1 MLYSVECQLEARGVP
16 LKYSFSSLRAKPV
29 AAHLS
34 FLICFVF
41 SLEHWMV
48 EWVWR
53 RARCAAAKM
62 LLLGFPGIVFCLFFL
77 VINSMGGSLS
87 PGQVNRGRRFICM
100 ASCFLFYFFK
110 NKRCRPGI
118 VDGAIFLGRGHNIH
132 KHLLARINR
141 GMFACSI

>member
-1 MLYSVECQLEARGVP
+1 VECQLEARGVP
-16 LKYSFSSLRAKPV
+16 YKYSFSSFRAKPV

-53 RARCAAAKM
+53 RARCAAAEM
-62 LLLGFPGIVFCLFFL
+62 FSLGFPGIVLLPFFL
-77 VINSMGGSLS
+77 VINSLGGSTF

-100 ASCFLFYFFK
+100 ASCFFFYFYFYFLK
-110 NKRCRPGI
+110 TKD
-118 VDGAIFLGRGHNIH
+118 VD
-132 KHLLARINR
+132 LA
-141 GMFACSI
+141 